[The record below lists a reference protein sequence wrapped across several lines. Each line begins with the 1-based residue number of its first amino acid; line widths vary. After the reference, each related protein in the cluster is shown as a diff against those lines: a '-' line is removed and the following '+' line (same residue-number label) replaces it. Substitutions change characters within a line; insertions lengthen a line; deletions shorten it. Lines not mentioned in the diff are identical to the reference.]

1 MSVHCDRYLVCQLV
15 GELTDTNMVA
25 YLLENLVVQ
34 RNISNFKIIQFSVTD
49 LIIFDS
55 SQYDVNA
62 LHSIDWDKWNIP
74 ISILSVGICETL

>member
-49 LIIFDS
+49 LIIFNS
-55 SQYDVNA
+55 IQYNVNA

-74 ISILSVGICETL
+74 VCILSVGICETL